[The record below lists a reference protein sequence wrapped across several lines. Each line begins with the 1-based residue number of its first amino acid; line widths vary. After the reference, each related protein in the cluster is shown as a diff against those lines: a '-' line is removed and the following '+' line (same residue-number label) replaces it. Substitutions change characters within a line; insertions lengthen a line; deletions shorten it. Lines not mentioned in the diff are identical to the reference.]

1 MNSRVGKWLTIIGLV
16 FTLLGAAAGTYGVWL
31 SPNEAIERG
40 VSRLSGDVREQNLEL
55 PAVQNFL
62 QESQLCRSWFCFNR
76 VRHAL
81 ADHRRLFSRP
91 VTFRPT

>member
-1 MNSRVGKWLTIIGLV
+1 MNSRVAKWLTIIGLV

-55 PAVQNFL
+55 PAVQNLL
-62 QESQLCRSWFCFNR
+62 QQSHFAVAGFVLIGFGTLLQI
-76 VRHAL
+76 VAAL
-81 ADHRRLFSRP
+81 SRG
-91 VTFRPT
+91 R

>member
-55 PAVQNFL
+55 PAVQNLL
-62 QESQLCRSWFCFNR
+62 QESSFAVAGFVLIGFGTLLQIIG
-76 VRHAL
+76 V
-81 ADHRRLFSRP
+81 FSRD
-91 VTFRPT
+91 R